1 VETVEDRRLELAS
14 RRASGIEVSLLWDP
28 ADDSLTVVAAD
39 DREEERVEFGVRPE
53 QALEAYRHPFAYAP
67 SRY

>member
-1 VETVEDRRLELAS
+1 MGTIEDGRLELAS
-14 RRASGIEVSLLWDP
+14 RFASGIEVRLLWDP

-39 DREEERVEFGVRPE
+39 DRARERIEFGVRPE

-67 SRY
+67 SR